1 VARRLR
7 LCSQRWSLPG
17 GGEASCP
24 HRDQSR
30 AQVASQPLR
39 GTTLSLCTAK
49 FQYPSFVQ
57 PKPRVSNRAI
67 VAPTSVV
74 PAGQNYPD
82 LAPWGCFWRGA
93 SVHPFLNAISVT
105 FKTDYVLFAFA
116 WHIAKMFYSAVKNP
130 LESETVG
137 QRRERKAKESEG
149 SVLSSRSSASVK
161 ETKSTKASNFSVFGA
176 LRKTPKIPKA
186 APDGSRKISV
196 TQSVDVAA
204 SELEAP
210 RDLLSPTWVFS
221 GSLPPSRGYSEL
233 SASPSVNRPG
243 SI

>member
-1 VARRLR
+1 M
-7 LCSQRWSLPG
+7 
-17 GGEASCP
+17 
-24 HRDQSR
+24 
-30 AQVASQPLR
+30 
-39 GTTLSLCTAK
+39 
-49 FQYPSFVQ
+49 FSF
-57 PKPRVSNRAI
+57 S
-67 VAPTSVV
+67 
-74 PAGQNYPD
+74 
-82 LAPWGCFWRGA
+82 
-93 SVHPFLNAISVT
+93 
-105 FKTDYVLFAFA
+105 
-116 WHIAKMFYSAVKNP
+116 VKNP

-186 APDGSRKISV
+186 APGGPLKISA

-204 SELEAP
+204 AELEAP

-221 GSLPPSRGYSEL
+221 APFPPSRGYSEL
-233 SASPSVNRPG
+233 SASPPVSGPG